1 MKEKIER
8 INKLNTL
15 IKDLSAFLEI
25 LAQSNKPSKYRN
37 GDFNRFLNLEV
48 ASSIWTGDDTVRVF
62 RNITDENLLNDL
74 SEMMKV
80 VISNK
85 IEQYKLEL
93 ESLIK

>member
-8 INKLNTL
+8 INKLNIL
-15 IKDLSAFLEI
+15 IRDLSAFLEI
-25 LAQSNKPSKYRN
+25 LVQSNKPSKYRK

-48 ASSIWTGDDTVRVF
+48 VSSIWTGDDTVRVS
-62 RNITDENLLNDL
+62 RDITDENLLNDL
-74 SEMMKV
+74 SEMMKI